1 MTNEKKTHIPGAV
14 AAKMVEPEVEG
25 RVRIWIKVEIL
36 NGGFTA
42 NPGWLASMIVS
53 DRYAGRRDLPPRF
66 SIDQG
71 WRSGSV

>member
-42 NPGWLASMIVS
+42 NPGWLA
-53 DRYAGRRDLPPRF
+53 G
-66 SIDQG
+66 
-71 WRSGSV
+71 